1 MDKKNTQD
9 LQEFALTLQNAFKM
23 FNFNLDVTQDF
34 SFMELWF
41 NLLQDYSIQEVKQA
55 FYKYLTFG
63 KFAPKPSDILELL
76 NISNN
81 KNNTLIAEK
90 EWQGVMSA
98 IAKVGIYQNIKFN
111 NPITNEVVNIMG
123 WQYLG
128 NMLETSEQ
136 FERKRFIELYQQF
149 STQDI
154 KTSETINIGLYN
166 SNNYVLFDSKKN
178 THLLTNK

>member
-1 MDKKNTQD
+1 MNKNNTQD
-9 LQEFALTLQNAFKM
+9 LQEFAITMQNVFKM
-23 FNFNLDVTQDF
+23 FKFDLDVTQDINF
-34 SFMELWF
+34 LEVWF

-76 NISNN
+76 NIANN
-81 KNNTLIAEK
+81 KNNTLIAEN

-98 IAKVGIYQNIKFN
+98 ISKVGTYQNIKFN

-136 FERKRFIELYQQF
+136 FERKRFIELYQQLA
-149 STQDI
+149 TQNI
-154 KTSETINIGLYN
+154 QTSDTINIGFYN
-166 SNNYVLFDSKKN
+166 SNNYVLFDGKKN